1 MYRELTDKILSE
13 IRKIKSNL
21 TIAELVMN
29 KLNLNEF
36 QLEEGLTIVWNN
48 LSGITSKILELVHL
62 LEKLDGVNEE

>member
-13 IRKIKSNL
+13 IRKIKSDL

-48 LSGITSKILELVHL
+48 LSGITSKILELVQL